1 MPHWPKAAREESL
14 RVRRF
19 NRDSKRIRALGQRNQ
34 PITVHSK
41 DGDYILVAV
50 TGKMKFESPFRV
62 PDAVRKERRE
72 QNTKAKEWGRRI
84 AKEIWEASQP
94 AYSPNRRGI

>member
-41 DGDYILVAV
+41 DGDYILVAA
-50 TGKMKFESPFRV
+50 TGKMKFESPFRISAAERQ
-62 PDAVRKERRE
+62 DRRE
-72 QNTKAKEWGRRI
+72 RNAKARALGREV
-84 AKEIWEASQP
+84 AKARWESMQP
-94 AYSPNRRGI
+94 DYSSNRRSI